1 MAVQLSPGVNF
12 SEIDLTTIVPAASS
26 TDTAFSGVFRWGPV
40 GEIVLV
46 DSAISLVNRFGKP
59 TNFNAETF
67 FTAYNFLSYSNRL
80 YISRAANGSGATPN
94 VSISATSGSPNV
106 AMTST
111 TGLTAGMYVT
121 QTSNTSVF
129 TPSTRLTIASVTNS
143 TSVVLS
149 QNAAATNS
157 AVTLYFGRPETAYNA
172 LALEEGGIVANL
184 VHQIIP
190 NENVYNAKDGAL
202 DTDVLYLA
210 KYPGDMGNSLRVAV
224 CDTAN
229 AYSSNVSSAI
239 DFSYAIG
246 ANSSSAQFSGTSNAA
261 GIAVGNSF
269 IDGDKILVGNSSIG
283 YQYLEVAG
291 VTVNTSYNSNTLV
304 TISFHD
310 TFRLHTSYSSNVVQR
325 YWEFH
330 NLVDTAPGQSDFVLA
345 SGNTSANDE
354 LHIVVVDDGGK
365 FTGTPGTVLEV
376 YQGLSRASD
385 AKSADNTVN
394 YYKDVLNI
402 NSNYIWWG
410 NDRSTSLSNTAVNV
424 ASSSSTKPGS
434 FQMTLGSDGYDEA
447 NNSVFSVVA
456 NGYDLFKS
464 PENIDISLVLQGKPT
479 GSAGSTYQLANYLI
493 ENIAEVRKDC
503 IVLISPDKSNVL
515 NNTGDETLDLIAWR
529 KNVTSS
535 SYGVI
540 DSGYKYQYDRYND
553 IYRWVPMNG
562 DIAGLCVRTD
572 NTNDAWWS
580 PAGFNRGQIKNV
592 VKIAFNPNKAD
603 RDLLYSNGIN
613 PVVTFP
619 GQGTV
624 LYGDKTAQAK
634 PSAFD
639 RINVRRLF
647 IVLEKAISQAAK
659 YSLFEFNDQFTR
671 AQFKN
676 LVIPYLRTIQGR
688 RGITD
693 FEVVCDER
701 NNTAQIIDSNQFVGD
716 IYIKPARSINFI
728 QLNFVAVATGVQFS
742 EVIGR
747 F

>member
-46 DSAISLVNRFGKP
+46 DSAVSLVNRFGKP

-80 YISRAANGSGATPN
+80 YISRAANGTGATPN
-94 VSISATSGSPNV
+94 VSVSATSGSPNV
-106 AMTST
+106 AMTNTS
-111 TGLTAGMYVT
+111 GLVAGMYVT

-129 TPSTRLTIASVTNS
+129 TPSTRLKITSVTNS

-172 LALEEGGIVANL
+172 LAVEEGGIVANL

-190 NENVYNAKDGAL
+190 NENVYNSKDGAL

-229 AYSSNVSSAI
+229 AYNSNVTSAV
-239 DFSYAIG
+239 DFSYSIG
-246 ANSSSAQFSGTSNAA
+246 ANSSAAQFSGTSNAA
-261 GIAVGNSF
+261 GITVGNSF
-269 IDGDKILVGNSSIG
+269 VTGDKILVGNASIG
-283 YQYLEVAG
+283 YQYLEIAAVS
-291 VTVNTSYNSNTLV
+291 VNTSYSGNTLV

-310 TFRLHTSYSSNVVQR
+310 TFRLHTAYSSNVIQR

-330 NLVDTAPGQSDFVLA
+330 NLVDNAPGQSPYVLA
-345 SGNTSANDE
+345 NGNTSANDE

-410 NDRSTSLSNTAVNV
+410 NDRSTAISNTAVNIT
-424 ASSSSTKPGS
+424 SSTSTKPGS
-434 FQMTLGSDGYDEA
+434 FQMALGSDGYDEA
-447 NNSVFSVVA
+447 NSSVFSVVA

-479 GSAGSTYQLANYLI
+479 GGAGSTYQLANYLI

-535 SYGVI
+535 SYAVI

-562 DIAGLCVRTD
+562 DIAGLCARTD
-572 NTNDAWWS
+572 YTNDPWYS
-580 PAGFNRGQIKNV
+580 PAGFNRGQIRGV
-592 VKIAFNPNKAD
+592 VKLAFNPTQTQ
-603 RDLLYSNGIN
+603 RDIIYPYGIN

-619 GQGTV
+619 GEGTC
-624 LYGDKTAQAK
+624 LFGDRTAQTK
-634 PSAFD
+634 SSAFD

-647 IVLEKAISQAAK
+647 IVLEKAIATAAQ
-659 YSLFEFNDQFTR
+659 YSLFEFNDAFTR
-671 AQFKN
+671 AQFKSM
-676 LVIPYLRTIQGR
+676 VEPFLRDVQAR

-693 FEVVCDER
+693 FKVVCNES
-701 NNTAQIIDSNQFVGD
+701 NNTAAVIDSNRFVAD
-716 IYIKPARSINFI
+716 IYIKPNRSINYI
-728 QLNFVAVATGVQFS
+728 QLNFIATRTGVSFD
-742 EVIGR
+742 EVGA
-747 F
+747 